1 MAVPSKKSSSTSKS
15 SFYDEG
21 VKLVSYCPL
30 CGSSYTPLQTKVLG
44 EKDDSHLLHIQC
56 GNCSNAII
64 ALIMMSSVGVSSVG
78 LVTDLAHDEV
88 DRFKS
93 EPHISTNDVIDVHHL
108 LQDEGKMFAH
118 LGTA

>member
-1 MAVPSKKSSSTSKS
+1 MAVPSKKPSSKS
-15 SFYDEG
+15 SASFYEEG

-30 CGSSYTPLQTKVLG
+30 CGSSYTPLKTKVLG
-44 EKDDSHLLHIQC
+44 EKDESHLLHIQC

-93 EPHISTNDVIDVHHL
+93 EPHISTNDVIDTHHL
-108 LQDEGKMFAH
+108 LQDEGAMFAQ
-118 LGTA
+118 LGVA